1 MLLRYYS
8 LHFISDNILNLFSW
22 EVWLLND
29 EKGGADLLH
38 FSMWKQNG

>member
-8 LHFISDNILNLFSW
+8 PHFISDNILRLFSS

-29 EKGGADLLH
+29 EKGGAELLN